1 MLAAKDCACWGSNM
15 EKRKEWKKPVI
26 RKIVAGSA
34 ESQRSSGNP
43 DAKFGK
49 PGAGGQYS

>member
-1 MLAAKDCACWGSNM
+1 MAT
-15 EKRKEWKKPVI
+15 RKQWKKPEV

-34 ESQRSSGNP
+34 EAQRSTGNP

-49 PGAGGQYS
+49 PGAGGQFS